1 MFPARIA
8 GFLLLW
14 PFAAWAGTDDA
25 ALCEVAATRAAQVA
39 NMPVDVMRALTL
51 VETGRSRGGA
61 FRPWPWTINLEG
73 KGYWFDT
80 RAEAEAFARESLAAG
95 ARSFDVG
102 CFQINYRWHGQ
113 AFASV
118 EQMFGPQENAAY
130 AARFMGK
137 LFAEGGTWEWAAGA
151 YHSRRETLAAGYRAR
166 FTRILAGL
174 GSVPDNLPAIVAENT
189 GTVAADPSTWDPFAR
204 SNGPVVLA
212 RNGSLADRPV
222 SGGGG
227 SLLTRATGALF

>member
-14 PFAAWAGTDDA
+14 PFAAFAATDDA
-25 ALCEVAATRAAQVA
+25 ALCEVAAERAAQASGV
-39 NMPVDVMRALTL
+39 PVDVMRALTL
-51 VETGRSRGGA
+51 VETGRSRNGA

-80 RAEAEAFARESLAAG
+80 RAEAEAFARESLAVG

-113 AFASV
+113 AFVSV
-118 EQMFGPQENAAY
+118 EQMFGPDENATY
-130 AARFMGK
+130 AARFMGE

-151 YHSRRETLAAGYRAR
+151 YHSRTETLAAGYRTRFAR
-166 FTRILAGL
+166 IREGL
-174 GSVPDNLPAIVAENT
+174 DGTTADLPVVVATDEAVQ
-189 GTVAADPSTWDPFAR
+189 VATLSTWDPFAR
-204 SNGPVVLA
+204 GTTTSGVAV
-212 RNGSLADRPV
+212 NGSLAGALV
-222 SGGGG
+222 SSGGG
-227 SLLTRATGALF
+227 SLLTRAAGALF

>member
-25 ALCEVAATRAAQVA
+25 ALCEVAATRAAQAA
-39 NMPVDVMRALTL
+39 NMPVDVMWALTL

-80 RAEAEAFARESLAAG
+80 RAEAETFARETLAAG

-102 CFQINYRWHGQ
+102 CFQINYRWHGE

-130 AARFMGK
+130 AARFMGE
-137 LFAEGGTWEWAAGA
+137 LYAEGGTWEWAVGA
-151 YHSRRETLAAGYRAR
+151 YHSRTETLAERYRAR
-166 FTRILAGL
+166 FVRIREGLDAVAGL
-174 GSVPDNLPAIVAENT
+174 PVV
-189 GTVAADPSTWDPFAR
+189 VAANDVAQVASRSTWDPFAR
-204 SNGPVVLA
+204 GDGPVAVA
-212 RNGSLADRPV
+212 KNGSLAGGLV

-227 SLLTRATGALF
+227 SLLRRATGALF